1 MRWFRRI
8 VLAPALIG
16 LTVLIL
22 TTIPLW
28 LLVATV
34 LSPVVPGRLRP
45 LRMLSLLL
53 MHLVLESVM
62 LVELFGLWIA
72 SGFGWFIRRPFFER
86 IHYDLVQTY
95 LVIFF
100 REARRVARLKIV
112 TEGTPPDAF
121 PGEPLLVCCRHAGPA
136 DSFTLMYALMHW
148 YGREPRVVLKDTLQ
162 WDPAIDVIL
171 NRLPNRF
178 ISPNR
183 RGRRPERLEEEVGAL
198 ARNLDENDAFVIF
211 PEGGNFTPERR
222 QRGIDKLR
230 RLGLETMARRAER
243 MQNVLAP
250 RPGGLLAALDA
261 APEADVVLVAHTGL
275 DHLLTVRDIWRELPM
290 DKQIIMRWW
299 RVPRAEIPDGRDARI
314 EWLFGWWE
322 QIDAWVAEHR
332 PVDLPPRTWR
342 RAAGPEPP
350 DTRNG
355 PRHPEVRGPRLYLG
369 NCSENVT
376 NVTQG
381 SLTTSDVGGR
391 AR

>member
-1 MRWFRRI
+1 MRHWFRRI
-8 VLAPALIG
+8 VLAPALIA

-183 RGRRPERLEEEVGAL
+183 RGDSAERLEEEVGAL

-222 QRGIDKLR
+222 QRSIDKLR

-250 RPGGLLAALDA
+250 RPGGLIAALDA

-299 RVPRAEIPDGRDARI
+299 RVPRAEIPDDRDARI

-342 RAAGPEPP
+342 RRRPVA
-350 DTRNG
+350 
-355 PRHPEVRGPRLYLG
+355 
-369 NCSENVT
+369 
-376 NVTQG
+376 
-381 SLTTSDVGGR
+381 
-391 AR
+391 